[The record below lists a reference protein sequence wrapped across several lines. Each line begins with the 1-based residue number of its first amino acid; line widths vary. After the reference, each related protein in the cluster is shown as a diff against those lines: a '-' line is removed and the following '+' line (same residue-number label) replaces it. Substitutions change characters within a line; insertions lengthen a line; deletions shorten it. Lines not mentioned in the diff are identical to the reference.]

1 MRESLEDF
9 DSWELYPQ
17 HRQWFNKLHLSLH
30 LGYYCGPSGVAPGI
44 SAKYIVRPTYN
55 LAGMSAGASIIQI
68 EAGDYTKVPPG
79 YFWCELFCGD
89 HISVNYHLSNGI
101 HTPVSSWLGE
111 KSENGIRFS
120 RWYRTDRLIDL
131 PEPFR
136 SMSDV
141 KDINAEF
148 IGGKLIEVHF
158 RQSPDPQYDEFI
170 PVWSDNEEIIYRY
183 IQQGYTFI
191 ESEDDANGFLTVKRK
206 GFLINEDYRI

>member
-1 MRESLEDF
+1 M
-9 DSWELYPQ
+9 Y
-17 HRQWFNKLHLSLH
+17 
-30 LGYYCGPSGVAPGI
+30 LGYVCGPSGVAPTV

-55 LAGMSAGASIIQI
+55 LAGMSAGASIKHI
-68 EAGDYTKVPPG
+68 EAGDYTQVPPG
-79 YFWCELFCGD
+79 YFWCELFSGD
-89 HISVNYHLSNGI
+89 HVSVNYRLDNGV
-101 HTPVSSWLGE
+101 HVPASSWLGE
-111 KSENGIRFS
+111 KCADGIRFS
-120 RWYRTDRLIDL
+120 RWLRTNKLIEL

-148 IGGKLIEVHF
+148 IDGKLIEVHF

-183 IQQGYTFI
+183 IQQGYQFV

-206 GFLINEDYRI
+206 GFLINDDYRI